1 MIIKQIL
8 SEFMLTFI
16 YLIGCEKTKEA
27 VVIDP
32 LNEIDKI
39 INISNNLGLKIKYIF
54 NTHYHADHTNGNRE
68 LKEKTGA
75 NILIHKYGV
84 KPLTR
89 FINISKIGLNMYSM
103 SPKPDIIID
112 KNTKFNVGN
121 ISFDIIHTQGHTK
134 DGLCFYADKNLF
146 TGDLLFVGC
155 TGRTDLPG
163 GSRNKMAQ
171 SLNYIF
177 NTYPEDTIVW
187 PGHDYGP
194 KPTSTL
200 KTEKRTNINAVRYGF
215 Y

>member
-1 MIIKQIL
+1 MQ
-8 SEFMLTFI
+8 TFI

-32 LNEIDKI
+32 VCEIDKI
-39 INISNNLGLKIKYIF
+39 IDLSSKHGLKIKYIF

-68 LKEKTGA
+68 LKEKTNA
-75 NILIHKYGV
+75 LLLIHKFDA

-89 FINISKIGLNMYSM
+89 PFNISKIGLNLYSM

-112 KNTKFNVGN
+112 KNTKFNVGS
-121 ISFDIIHTQGHTK
+121 ITFDIVHTPGHTK
-134 DGLCFYADKNLF
+134 GGLCFYTEKNLF

-163 GSRNKMAQ
+163 GSRTKMKH

-177 NTYPEDTIVW
+177 NAYPEDTIIW
-187 PGHDYGP
+187 PGHDYGAAS
-194 KPTSTL
+194 TSTL
-200 KTEKRTNINAVRYGF
+200 KKEKGTNINAVRYGF